1 MLKIFSKS
9 IVLQEVPNEISLA
22 FTVAGCP
29 LNCPNCSWKN
39 TIEQLKSFELN
50 DKIYSNLLDKYKNF
64 VSCILFMGGEWEK
77 DDLINKLI
85 LAKKHNFKTCLYTGL
100 ELNNVD
106 KNIVKN
112 LDYIKTGHYNEKLG
126 GLDSINTNQ
135 KFIDLKN
142 NEILNK
148 FFIKQR
154 ML

>member
-1 MLKIFSKS
+1 MLRIFNKS
-9 IVLQEVPNEISLA
+9 VVLQEVPNEISLA

-39 TIEQLKSFELN
+39 TIERLKSFELD
-50 DKIYSNLLDKYKNF
+50 DKMYLNLLDKYKNF

-77 DDLINKLI
+77 EDLINKLI
-85 LAKKHNFKTCLYTGL
+85 LAKKYNFKTCLYTGL
-100 ELNNVD
+100 ELNNID
-106 KNIVKN
+106 KDIVKN
-112 LDYIKTGHYNEKLG
+112 LDYIKTGHYDEKLG

-142 NEILNK
+142 NELLNR